1 MSQNHDTTNTNQEK
15 QPLPGRVA
23 IYTRGV
29 TAAAQTPTPHVQ
41 TSDLLALVLEHGY
54 CTEQVMLFE
63 EGHVSGKTASL
74 RRVALS
80 ELIHQMTQPQPGQE
94 PIKAVFIANESRL
107 FRDNDTIQVNAFI
120 HLCRT
125 YGVLLITPTRVY
137 DFSTPTDVAQFRFLC
152 EGAEQYIISRLQAVR
167 RAAARRRQGKP
178 PPHTS
183 LDVWTYAETHDN
195 ETTAQ

>member
-1 MSQNHDTTNTNQEK
+1 LSQNHDTTNTNQEK

-41 TSDLLALVLEHGY
+41 TSDLLALVLELGY

-80 ELIHQMTQPQPGQE
+80 ELLHKMTQPQPGRE

-107 FRDNDTIQVNAFI
+107 
-120 HLCRT
+120 
-125 YGVLLITPTRVY
+125 
-137 DFSTPTDVAQFRFLC
+137 
-152 EGAEQYIISRLQAVR
+152 QAGR
-167 RAAARRRQGKP
+167 RAAARRRRQGEQQP
-178 PPHTS
+178 DTS